1 MDVGLLDKNV
11 FLEDGN
17 FIDSLLWSGENS
29 LFEDF
34 GTVDLND
41 ELTDLFALSAK
52 EDDAFLEER
61 INDPG
66 TSSQI
71 QGINDEEI
79 KNLRVTELNKLLR
92 GLSREEAASIR
103 RRRRNLKNRDYALA
117 CRQRRSQTNYHLFN
131 ENKKLKKQLEDL
143 IGTLER
149 AVEEKN
155 AEKRRFLEIQSVC
168 EQAGL
173 VVLTR
178 NSELSLS
185 VSDEVVD

>member
-17 FIDSLLWSGENS
+17 FVDSLLWSGENS

-61 INDPG
+61 FNDPG

-79 KNLRVTELNKLLR
+79 KNLRVRELNKLLR

-117 CRQRRSQTNYHLFN
+117 CRQRRAQTNYHLFN

-143 IGTLER
+143 VGTLER

-173 VVLTR
+173 VVL
-178 NSELSLS
+178 NSEL
-185 VSDEVVD
+185 

>member
-1 MDVGLLDKNV
+1 MDVNALGKNV

-17 FIDSLLWSGENS
+17 FIDPVLWSEENS

-34 GTVDLND
+34 GTVDWND
-41 ELTDLFALSAK
+41 DFADLFTVGAK
-52 EDDAFLEER
+52 EDDTFQEER
-61 INDPG
+61 INEPG
-66 TSSQI
+66 TSSEI
-71 QGINDEEI
+71 RGIKDEDI
-79 KNLRVTELNKLLR
+79 KNLRVGELNKLLR

-117 CRQRRSQTNYHLFN
+117 CRQRRAQTNCYLFN

-149 AVEEKN
+149 AVEERN
-155 AEKRRFLEIQSVC
+155 TEKQRFLEVQSLC
-168 EQAGL
+168 GQAGL
-173 VVLTR
+173 VVL
-178 NSELSLS
+178 NSEPPLS